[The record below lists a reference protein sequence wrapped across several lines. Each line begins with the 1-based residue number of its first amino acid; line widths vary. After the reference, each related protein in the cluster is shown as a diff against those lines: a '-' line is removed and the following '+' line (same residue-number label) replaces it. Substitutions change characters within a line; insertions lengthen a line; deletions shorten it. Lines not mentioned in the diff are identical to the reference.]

1 MASGGARWLVTALA
15 YVVPNFASLNVIS
28 QTAHGQAVATS
39 LILFNTLYAVLYSAA
54 VTAGAVLIFERRNL
68 K

>member
-1 MASGGARWLVTALA
+1 VG
-15 YVVPNFASLNVIS
+15 
-28 QTAHGQAVATS
+28 TS

>member
-1 MASGGARWLVTALA
+1 VSGE
-15 YVVPNFASLNVIS
+15 
-28 QTAHGQAVATS
+28 

-54 VTAGAVLIFERRNL
+54 VTAGAVMIFERRNL